1 MQLEGVALH
10 GLQHGHGAQPGV
22 GQVGQGGGGAA
33 RRGHGAALQRALE
46 GAAELRCR
54 T

>member
-1 MQLEGVALH
+1 MHVERVSLH
-10 GLQHGHGAQPGV
+10 HGHGAEPGV

-33 RRGHGAALQRALE
+33 RGGHGAALQRALE